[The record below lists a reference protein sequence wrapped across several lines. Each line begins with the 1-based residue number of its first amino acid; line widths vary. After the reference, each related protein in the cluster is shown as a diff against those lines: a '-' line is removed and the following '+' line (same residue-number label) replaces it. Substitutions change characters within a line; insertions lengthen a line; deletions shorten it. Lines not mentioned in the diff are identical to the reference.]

1 MSAKKYKRMQKK
13 CEDYR
18 RSGRREINKAE
29 KQKRHLARIEHF
41 AFRKEAGKS
50 YVYTPPTTNSE
61 KEKRTKKNVDRRV
74 KIAQLDSWFGKL
86 EYASPLA
93 MAIFRASSSRIIL
106 SARGVSSGSKF
117 PSWSG
122 IMPLRTA
129 SFRSSH
135 VFLSSSIFQPFIFM

>member
-86 EYASPLA
+86 EYELNQQKLRAKEFA
-93 MAIFRASSSRIIL
+93 MKKKNSNKRR
-106 SARGVSSGSKF
+106 K
-117 PSWSG
+117 
-122 IMPLRTA
+122 
-129 SFRSSH
+129 
-135 VFLSSSIFQPFIFM
+135 SID